1 MEQLL
6 TKEEIEAL
14 LAAVSEGSI
23 DPDKELARVRGGV
36 VLYDLFNTTAHKGLM
51 PNLDIV
57 YDSFI
62 RYHRVSMSN
71 RLRKIVEIK
80 KIGARPYKF
89 DDFLKTLPS
98 PVCMGIFKIDPLKG
112 ASVLTVDN
120 NLVYAIIDSVL
131 GGSGAPSIMENN
143 RLYTSIELKI
153 MQKMMKD
160 ALLDMEKAWVHLQ
173 HDAKMSLLRM
183 EMNPRLINIV
193 PPEYLV
199 VTMELEI
206 QIENTRGSMVFAI
219 PYMTV
224 DPIKEK
230 LKYGVQIDT
239 ETRDSKWTYK
249 LSTEICEAPMALTV
263 EMGNATITLRELLHL
278 ECGDTIMLDKDVLS
292 PMMVKVGGVGKF
304 HGTPGVHRGNKAVQ
318 IVRNIVRE
326 ERYE

>member
-1 MEQLL
+1 MLDKLL

-14 LAAVSEGSI
+14 LTAVSEGRI
-23 DPDKELARVRGGV
+23 DPDKELARERGGV
-36 VLYDLFNTTAHKGLM
+36 VNYDLFNTTAHKGLM

-112 ASVLTVDN
+112 ASVMTMDN
-120 NLVYAIIDSVL
+120 NLVYAVIDSVL
-131 GGSGAPSIMENN
+131 GGSGAPSIMESN
-143 RLYTSIELKI
+143 RLYTSIELRI
-153 MQKMMKD
+153 MQKIMKD
-160 ALLDMEKAWVHLQ
+160 ALLDMEKSWIHLQ
-173 HDAKMSLLRM
+173 SDAKMNLLRL
-183 EMNPRLINIV
+183 EMNPRLVNIV

-230 LKYGVQIDT
+230 LKYGGQIDT
-239 ETRDSKWTYK
+239 ETRDPKWTFK
-249 LSTEICEAPMALTV
+249 LSTELCDAPMAINV
-263 EMGNATITLRELLHL
+263 EMGHATITLRELLHL
-278 ECGDTIMLDKDVLS
+278 GCGDTIMLDKDVQS
-292 PMMVKVGGVGKF
+292 PMVMKVGGVSKF
-304 HGTPGVHRGNKAVQ
+304 LGVPGVYRGNKALQ
-318 IVRNIVRE
+318 ILRNITRE
-326 ERYE
+326 EVI

>member
-1 MEQLL
+1 MDKLL
-6 TKEEIEAL
+6 TKDEIEAL
-14 LAAVSEGSI
+14 LAAVADGRI
-23 DPDKELARVRGGV
+23 DPEKELAHERGGV
-36 VLYDLFNTTAHKGLM
+36 VTYDLFNTTAHKGLM

-71 RLRKIVEIK
+71 RLRKIVEIR
-80 KIGARPYKF
+80 KIGARPYKS

-112 ASVLTVDN
+112 ASVVTMDN

-143 RLYTSIELKI
+143 RLYTSIEMKI

-160 ALLDMEKAWVHLQ
+160 ALLDMEKAWVPLV
-173 HDAKMSLLRM
+173 HDAKMNLLRM
-183 EMNPRLINIV
+183 EMNPRLVNIV

-199 VTMELEI
+199 VTMEMEI

-230 LKYGVQIDT
+230 LKYGGQIDT
-239 ETRDSKWTYK
+239 ETRDPKWTYK
-249 LSTEICEAPMALTV
+249 LSNELSEAPMAINV
-263 EMGNATITLRELLHL
+263 EMGHATITLRELMHL
-278 ECGDTIMLDKDVLS
+278 ECGDTIMLNKDILT
-292 PMMVKVGGVGKF
+292 PMVMNVGGVAKF
-304 HGTPGVHRGNKAVQ
+304 LGTPGVYRGNKALQ
-318 IVRNIVRE
+318 ILRNITRE
-326 ERYE
+326 EVL

>member
-1 MEQLL
+1 MMDKLL

-14 LAAVSEGSI
+14 LIAVSEGRV
-23 DPDKELARVRGGV
+23 DPDKELSRDRGGV
-36 VLYDLFNTTAHKGLM
+36 VNYDLFNTTAHKGLM

-112 ASVLTVDN
+112 ASVVTMDN
-120 NLVYAIIDSVL
+120 NLVYAVIDSVL
-131 GGSGAPSIMENN
+131 GGSGSPSIMENN

-153 MQKMMKD
+153 MQKIMKD
-160 ALLDMEKAWVHLQ
+160 ALLDMEKSWVHLQ
-173 HDAKMSLLRM
+173 SDAKMNLLRL
-183 EMNPRLINIV
+183 EMNPRLVNIV

-230 LKYGVQIDT
+230 LKYGGQIDT
-239 ETRDSKWTYK
+239 ETRDPKWTYK
-249 LSTEICEAPMALTV
+249 LSTELCDAPMAINV
-263 EMGNATITLRELLHL
+263 EMGHATITLRELLHL
-278 ECGDTIMLDKDVLS
+278 ECGDTIMLDKDVQS
-292 PMMVKVGGVGKF
+292 PMVMKVGGIGKF
-304 HGTPGVHRGNKAVQ
+304 LGNPGVYRGNKALQ
-318 IVRNIVRE
+318 ILRNITRE
-326 ERYE
+326 EAV

>member
-1 MEQLL
+1 MDKLL
-6 TKEEIEAL
+6 TKDEIEAL
-14 LAAVSEGSI
+14 LVAVSEGRI
-23 DPDKELARVRGGV
+23 DPEKELAHERGGV
-36 VLYDLFNTTAHKGLM
+36 VPYDLFNTTAHKGLM

-112 ASVLTVDN
+112 ASVLTMDN

-143 RLYTSIELKI
+143 RLYTSIELRI

-160 ALLDMEKAWVHLQ
+160 ALLDMEKSWIHLQ
-173 HDAKMSLLRM
+173 HDAKMNLLRL
-183 EMNPRLINIV
+183 EMNPRLVNIV

-199 VTMELEI
+199 VSMELEI

-230 LKYGVQIDT
+230 LKYGGQIDT
-239 ETRDSKWTYK
+239 ETRDPKWTFK
-249 LSTEICEAPMALTV
+249 LSTELCDAPMAVNV
-263 EMGNATITLRELLHL
+263 EMGHANITLRELLHL
-278 ECGDTIMLDKDVLS
+278 ELGDTIMLNKDVQS
-292 PMMVKVGGVGKF
+292 PMVMKVGGVGKF
-304 HGTPGVHRGNKAVQ
+304 LGAPGVYRGNKALQ
-318 IVRNIVRE
+318 ILRNITRE
-326 ERYE
+326 EVL

>member
-1 MEQLL
+1 MDKLL
-6 TKEEIEAL
+6 TREEIEAL
-14 LAAVSEGSI
+14 LTAVSEGRI
-23 DPDKELARVRGGV
+23 DPAKELARERGGV
-36 VLYDLFNTTAHKGLM
+36 VAYDLFNATAHKGMM

-112 ASVLTVDN
+112 ASVLTMDN

-131 GGSGAPSIMENN
+131 GGTGAPSIMENN

-153 MQKMMKD
+153 MQKVMKE
-160 ALLDMEKAWVHLQ
+160 ALLDMEKAWIHLQ
-173 HDAKMSLLRM
+173 HDTKMNLLRM

-224 DPIKEK
+224 EPIKDR
-230 LKYGVQIDT
+230 LKSGALIDT
-239 ETRDSKWTYK
+239 ETRDPKWTFK
-249 LSTEICEAPMALTV
+249 LSTELNDAPMDITV
-263 EMGNATITLRELLHL
+263 EMGHATITLRELLHL
-278 ECGDTIMLDKDVLS
+278 ECGDTIMLDKDVQS
-292 PMMVKVGGVGKF
+292 PLVVKVGGVSKF
-304 HGTPGVHRGNKAVQ
+304 LGTPGVYRCNNALQ
-318 IVRNIVRE
+318 ILRNISRE
-326 ERYE
+326 TEL